1 LSIAVKKFFTLIILA
16 STGVDAIIVVLK
28 VLETT
33 AERPAIFES
42 VSFVSISPVIV
53 L

>member
-1 LSIAVKKFFTLIILA
+1 MILA

-33 AERPAIFES
+33 AERPAILES
-42 VSFVSISPVIV
+42 VSFVSISPVMV